1 MTGIEIAM
9 IVIGL
14 VLIVASYAISE
25 KITGQ
30 KGEESD
36 FLDLTK
42 QGQSR
47 LIEKIDESVDD
58 ALNNKLAD
66 YAVKA
71 DDELSKVSNDKIMA
85 FHEYSQQVF
94 EKIEHN
100 HNEVVFLYDM
110 LNEKEKELKDS
121 IRLANNAQKELDVN
135 VGRRSGNST
144 KNEFDRYKKEQQAV
158 MQDKTRV
165 DHNKAVNGKATQ
177 NKKENKDRILSMY
190 EKGCSVVD
198 ISKELGIGQGEVK
211 LVINLY
217 KGNGRK

>member
-36 FLDLTK
+36 FLDLTTK
-42 QGQSR
+42 GQSR

-121 IRLANNAQKELDVN
+121 IRLANNAQKDLDVN

-144 KNEFDRYKKEQQAV
+144 KNEFDRYKNEQQAV